1 MCSVASS
8 GAMYSQ
14 WTIVT
19 TLLLTLSTVT
29 RVSSLRTQYVVML
42 DQSQYCDQ
50 CSDDQPCHGDN
61 VTGADQVT
69 QGLLWSLDTLTSRNI
84 INNDTIGWYASLIH
98 AHSTQP
104 LAVSA

>member
-1 MCSVASS
+1 
-8 GAMYSQ
+8 MYSQ
-14 WTIVT
+14 WTTVT
-19 TLLLTLSTVT
+19 TLLLLTLCLVS

-42 DQSQYCDQ
+42 DQTQYCDQ
-50 CSDDQPCHGDN
+50 CSDDQQCHGDN

-69 QGLLWSLDTLTSRNI
+69 QGILWSLQTLTSRNI

-98 AHSTQP
+98 DHDHTTQS